1 MEHINTNGHEKAP
14 MATRGIPRDTNEYAE
29 KYLSNLN
36 GLIREIAEKRH
47 ELGTVAEQRMTSP
60 VASKDAY
67 TRLMSTIKDEIK
79 ALEDKRD
86 NLHTQETAH

>member
-14 MATRGIPRDTNEYAE
+14 MATRGTPRDPNEYAE

-47 ELGTVAEQRMTSP
+47 ELDTVAEQRMTSP

-67 TRLMSTIKDEIK
+67 TRLMATIKDEIK
-79 ALEDKRD
+79 LLEDKRD